1 MIGPGFGNA
10 MDGALFLAA
19 CLVVAGI
26 FAVIGGVIW
35 LAVYLY
41 QHIDIVWIP

>member
-1 MIGPGFGNA
+1 MIDPNA
-10 MDGALFLAA
+10 LTGALFLTA

-26 FAVIGGVIW
+26 FTVIGGLIW